1 MEEKISHER
10 ILISIALVICAL
22 IVGYNAFFIPDV
34 SEPTVIYV
42 DENSK
47 NSSSDELENNENTE
61 ENTEEYEPSENI
73 KSNSVININTASA
86 EELTSLSGIGDV
98 IANRI
103 VDYRNSNG
111 NFNSIEEI
119 TNVSGIGEK
128 VFEQIKDNICI

>member
-10 ILISIALVICAL
+10 ILISIALVLCAL

-47 NSSSDELENNENTE
+47 NSNNDELENN

>member
-10 ILISIALVICAL
+10 ILISIALVLCAL

-47 NSSSDELENNENTE
+47 SSSSDELENN

>member
-10 ILISIALVICAL
+10 ILISIALVLCAL

-47 NSSSDELENNENTE
+47 SSSSDELENNENTE
-61 ENTEEYEPSENI
+61 EYEPSEKI